1 MNRKIVLFIF
11 FAAFLQVSTAN
22 VPVFVYKAV
31 SQVLRHVM
39 GEKIQKAALKLH
51 QKLDKTLGKDVSI
64 ADVAT
69 MDVDMVSVVEPYQKH
84 AIATDYLAAKAATN
98 FGHLEPITKSI
109 LSKERIIKSKHDI
122 AQNFL
127 SELIGLYMV
136 LNESDSASV
145 EVLLSTKPCL
155 LSNTDHYFNKVP
167 DPCKLLANESVSKI
181 IERFV
186 NVDKLRKSLGEL
198 LKFSSEWDNHWRP
211 VYFRLNMYVEELP
224 LNKSQKS
231 SWDKIKEMIDSTRV
245 L

>member
-1 MNRKIVLFIF
+1 MNIKVVLYIF
-11 FAAFLQVSTAN
+11 FTAFLQVYTAN
-22 VPVFVYKAV
+22 VPIFVYKAMG
-31 SQVLRHVM
+31 QVLKHVM
-39 GEKIQKAALKLH
+39 GEKVQKAALKLH

-84 AIATDYLAAKAATN
+84 AIATDYLASKAATN
-98 FGHLEPITKSI
+98 FGHLEPITKSFFN
-109 LSKERIIKSKHDI
+109 KENIIKAKHDI

-127 SELIGLYMV
+127 NELIGFYIV
-136 LNESDSASV
+136 LNESDSASI

-155 LSNTDHYFNKVP
+155 LSSNDHYFNKVP
-167 DPCKLLANESVSKI
+167 DPCKLLANQYMTNI
-181 IERFV
+181 IERFG
-186 NVDKLRKSLGEL
+186 NIEMLSKSLGEL
-198 LKFSSEWDNHWRP
+198 LKFSSEWDNHLRP
-211 VYFRLNMYVEELP
+211 VFFRLNMYVEELT